1 MKNKHF
7 NDAIIGGKNITASYS
22 KNGELLRMMYDAP
35 DYKQLLDFFYA
46 GVKINDSNIIYLHE
60 DINNKYS
67 QYYSQ
72 DTNVLNTEIEN
83 TYFNLKIKQTDFVSL
98 KDSVLIKRYIFEN
111 NNTIDLNINFLIH
124 DKLVSDENNMVGS
137 KISGNALIQY
147 SHNNVM
153 CIFSKNNILSHQLND
168 TRNNISSGVIQDKDY
183 IGMSSDSSISYD
195 LGIMK
200 PGEKKELDLF
210 IYVTE
215 NNNKTEE
222 DILKEISD
230 IKKIDVA
237 RQQGTIEKYW
247 RKYVKDH
254 IAIELKEENTE
265 YNKKFNKIYKRTI
278 LLFPLLTNQNTG
290 GVAAAVEVDEK
301 MEHCGRYAYC
311 WPRDAVFITKAFDK
325 IKMTKEAEKFYKNF
339 CKNTQSKNGMW
350 EQRFYTD
357 GRLAPCWGYQ
367 IDETA
372 SVVYGVNEHYK
383 EVQDIKFLKD
393 TLKMCENATKFL
405 CIYMDNILGT
415 HDTSD
420 VVKNEIEAEYHTEE
434 RNKLPLSYDLWEMHE
449 GVHLYSLAS
458 IYGAFKAML
467 EIYEKIEP
475 EYQEN
480 RLKLEAIQ
488 KLKNKI
494 HKNMDE
500 IKKYISDNMYDE
512 NMKCLLR
519 NCNDK
524 KTDISV
530 LGISVPFNLFGINE
544 KKVQNTIERINMT
557 LRTYTGGYL
566 RFEDDHY
573 MGGKS
578 PWPIATLWMAMYYKQ
593 AGDKQKA
600 QECIDFVVNS
610 ASDHGFLAEQVDNDT
625 MQASW
630 VNGLAWSHAMF
641 IIGVSPFFPFLGN

>member
-1 MKNKHF
+1 MKTKYF

-22 KNGELLRMMYDAP
+22 KNGELLRMMYDTP
-35 DYKQLLDFFYA
+35 DYRQLLDFFYT
-46 GVKINDSNIIYLHE
+46 GVKINDSNMIYLHE
-60 DINNKYS
+60 DINNKYK

-83 TYFNLKIKQTDFVSL
+83 TYFNLEIKQTDFVSL
-98 KDSVLIKRYIFEN
+98 KDSILIKRYIFEN
-111 NNTIDLNINFLIH
+111 NNTIDLNVNFLVH
-124 DKLVSDENNMVGS
+124 SKLLSDENNMVGS
-137 KISGNALIQY
+137 KICGNILMQY
-147 SHNNVM
+147 SHNSVM
-153 CIFSKNNILSHQLND
+153 CMFSKSNILSYQLND
-168 TRNNISSGVIQDKDY
+168 TKNNIFSGVIQDKDY
-183 IGMSSDSSISYD
+183 IGMSADSSISYD
-195 LGIMK
+195 LGKIR
-200 PGEKKELDLF
+200 PGEKKELVLF
-210 IYVTE
+210 IYISNKE
-215 NNNKTEE
+215 KKTEE
-222 DILKEISD
+222 NILKEVAD

-237 RQQGTIEKYW
+237 RQQVSVEKYW
-247 RKYVKDH
+247 KKYVKEH
-254 IAIELKEENTE
+254 TIIELKQENTE

-290 GVAAAVEVDEK
+290 GVSASVEVDEK
-301 MEHCGRYAYC
+301 MQHCGRYAYC

-325 IKMTKEAEKFYKNF
+325 LNMKKEAEKFYKIF
-339 CKNTQSKNGMW
+339 CKSTQSKNGMW

-372 SVVYGVNEHYK
+372 SVVYGINEHYK

-393 TLKMCENATKFL
+393 TLKMCENAIKFL
-405 CIYMDNILGT
+405 CIYMDNILGI

-420 VVKNEIEAEYHTEE
+420 IVKNEIEAAYHTEE
-434 RNKLPLSYDLWEMHE
+434 RNKLPLSYDLWEMNE
-449 GVHLYSLAS
+449 GVHLYSLSS
-458 IYGAFKAML
+458 IYGAFNAML

-480 RLKLEAIQ
+480 RLKIEAIQ
-488 KLKNKI
+488 KSKNKI
-494 HKNMDE
+494 KKNMDE
-500 IKKYISDNMYDE
+500 IKKYISNNMYDE

-530 LGISVPFNLFGINE
+530 LGVVVPFNLFATNE
-544 KKVQNTIERINMT
+544 KKVQNTVEKINLT

-593 AGDKQKA
+593 SGEKQKA

-610 ASDHGFLAEQVDNDT
+610 ANDHGFLSEQVDNAT
-625 MQASW
+625 MSPSW

-641 IIGVSPFFPFLGN
+641 IIGVSPFFAS